1 MKKLFI
7 LFILSGIFFSCSNS
21 SGDDEIRQN
30 IKKHKQ
36 EIIELEDKI
45 SDLETRLSDN
55 GNNVNTTKVRVIE
68 LNRNSFSRYFE
79 ATGELEAIAEAFIS
93 PEVSGQI
100 TSIKV
105 AEGQRVKRGQV
116 LAKLNTSLIEKNITE
131 VKTQLELAKIIYE
144 KQSDLWNKEV
154 GSERQYLETKNNYE
168 GLQNKL
174 ATLQEQYNMS
184 IIRSPINGN
193 VEDII
198 LKKGELASPGM
209 QLMQIIDL
217 DKLHVS
223 AKLSEAYLPV
233 ISEGDIVDITFPTYP
248 DIVLREKVTRVGNVI
263 NKQNRT
269 FKVEVE
275 INNKDGR
282 LKPNLLAN
290 IKINDYNTD
299 EALVVPSLVVRED
312 VVGSYLYVAE
322 SNSDTWTAVK
332 KYIQTG
338 RSYLDNTEV
347 LSGLNE
353 DDLVI
358 TDGYSNVSDGAAIEI
373 TK

>member
-21 SGDDEIRQN
+21 SSDDEIRQN

-36 EIIELEDKI
+36 EIIVLEDKI
-45 SDLETRLSDN
+45 SDLKAQLSDN
-55 GNNVNTTKVRVIE
+55 GNNVNTTKVRVME
-68 LNRNSFSRYFE
+68 LTRNSFSRYFE
-79 ATGELEAIAEAFIS
+79 ATGELEAITEAFIS

-100 TSIKV
+100 ISIKV
-105 AEGQRVKRGQV
+105 AEGQRVKRGQM

-144 KQSDLWNKEV
+144 KQSDLWNKGV
-154 GSERQYLETKNNYE
+154 GSERQYLENKNNYE

-248 DIVLREKVTRVGNVI
+248 DIVLKEKVTRVGNVI

-299 EALVVPSLVVRED
+299 EALVVPSLVIRED

>member
-21 SGDDEIRQN
+21 SSDDEIRQN

-36 EIIELEDKI
+36 EIIVLEDKI
-45 SDLETRLSDN
+45 SDLKAQLSDN
-55 GNNVNTTKVRVIE
+55 GNNINTTKVRVME
-68 LNRNSFSRYFE
+68 LTRNSFSRYFE

-105 AEGQRVKRGQV
+105 AEGQIVKRGQL

-290 IKINDYNTD
+290 IKINDYNTN
-299 EALVVPSLVVRED
+299 EALVVPSLVIRED

-322 SNSDTWTAVK
+322 SNSDTWIAVK

>member
-248 DIVLREKVTRVGNVI
+248 DIVLQEKVTRVGNVI

>member
-1 MKKLFI
+1 MKKLFV

-36 EIIELEDKI
+36 KIIVLEDKI
-45 SDLETRLSDN
+45 SDLKAQLSDN
-55 GNNVNTTKVRVIE
+55 GNNIITTKVRVME
-68 LNRNSFSRYFE
+68 LTRNSFSRYFE

-93 PEVSGQI
+93 SEVSGQI

-233 ISEGDIVDITFPTYP
+233 ISEGDTVDITFPTYP

-263 NKQNRT
+263 NKKNRT
-269 FKVEVE
+269 FKVEIE
-275 INNKDGR
+275 INNNDGR

-299 EALVVPSLVVRED
+299 EAIVVPSLVIRVD
-312 VVGSYLYVAE
+312 VVGSYLYLAE
-322 SNSDTWTAVK
+322 SNSDTWIAVK
-332 KYIQTG
+332 KYIETG
-338 RSYLDNTEV
+338 RSYLDNTEI

>member
-1 MKKLFI
+1 L
-7 LFILSGIFFSCSNS
+7 
-21 SGDDEIRQN
+21 
-30 IKKHKQ
+30 
-36 EIIELEDKI
+36 
-45 SDLETRLSDN
+45 
-55 GNNVNTTKVRVIE
+55 
-68 LNRNSFSRYFE
+68 
-79 ATGELEAIAEAFIS
+79 
-93 PEVSGQI
+93 
-100 TSIKV
+100 
-105 AEGQRVKRGQV
+105 
-116 LAKLNTSLIEKNITE
+116 LAKLNTSLVEKNIAE

-168 GLQNKL
+168 GLQNNL

-198 LKKGELASPGM
+198 LKEGELASPGI
-209 QLMQIIDL
+209 QLMQIIDI

-275 INNKDGR
+275 INNNDGR

-299 EALVVPSLVVRED
+299 EALVVPSLVIRED

-322 SNSDTWTAVK
+322 SNSDTWTAIK

-353 DDLVI
+353 NELII